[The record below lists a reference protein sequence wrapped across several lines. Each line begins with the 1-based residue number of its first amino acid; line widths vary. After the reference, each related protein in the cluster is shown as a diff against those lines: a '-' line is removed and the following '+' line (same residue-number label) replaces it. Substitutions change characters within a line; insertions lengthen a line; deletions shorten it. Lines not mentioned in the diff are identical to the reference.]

1 MDNNSNFNVKPLYA
15 LVAVFGVVVL
25 FRFLRNTTKSAN
37 NATKDLTN
45 SKKQAAD
52 FFSYFGIVKEGAIA
66 VATPVYLTETKNNIA
81 LLAQNLDDWEIVQDT
96 FTTLC
101 GGNYTIFQAAKTA
114 LNTTDFT
121 GFSNL
126 IAKALT
132 QKRIFCKDDYQ
143 SFRLY
148 NRYVVEAA
156 ETFKK
161 GAFVGRC
168 QREDD
173 NYYYYISRTDGN
185 TYACDKDYFFTTN

>member
-1 MDNNSNFNVKPLYA
+1 MDKNNFNVNPLYA
-15 LVAVFGVVVL
+15 LVAVFGSVVL

-66 VATPVYLTETKNNIA
+66 VATPVVLTSTKDNIA
-81 LLAQNLDDWEIVQDT
+81 LLAKNIDNWEVVQDT

-114 LNTTDFT
+114 LNTTDYT

-143 SFRLY
+143 SFRIY

-156 ETFKK
+156 ESFNK

-168 QREDD
+168 QSEDD
-173 NYYYYISRTDGN
+173 DYYYYISRTDGN